1 MKSSGI
7 LVLAA
12 LCTVFFSVTFE
23 ESFAEDVSDLPQQLK
38 EANSFFYKGEYREAV
53 NQYDEI
59 LDKTPNNI
67 ETLIMKGTALSNLG
81 RDTADMN
88 YHKSSLLEFYKASQ
102 IQPNNVIV
110 LNGMG
115 VGFGNLGEYQE
126 SASYFEKALS
136 IEPANAISKN
146 YLDYAKKSLTK
157 YPYTPTEKPKYLE
170 ESEKQIITEIPKW
183 VKSNAEWWASGNIS
197 DDDFLRGIEFL
208 IKNEIIKVEFDE
220 QENKKSD
227 SIPKWVKSNAE
238 WWASGNISDDEF
250 TNAIQYLIK
259 NGMINV
265 KINQQNQISQED
277 IDRKNW
283 NFNFYLNK
291 IVNDVSKQKRYI
303 EYANPSFDV
312 KKKFLRDAEKWN
324 YEQAIKSPNL
334 PKPQYVLIDDVYH
347 LKFKIFVNDQPPH
360 LPIDHSITLQ
370 EGLDYWSKQVFT
382 ASDGKKLVMDFVHTN
397 TKSDANILVTWVA
410 RDLGEGVLGHAN
422 LGPGGIV
429 EVALLGKGCDG
440 SYQLF
445 GINTVETIMIHE
457 LGHVIGLKHSENKK
471 SIMYPSIKKTE
482 YAYCLL
488 N

>member
-1 MKSSGI
+1 MKLSGI
-7 LVLAA
+7 LIFAA

-170 ESEKQIITEIPKW
+170 EYEKQIITE
-183 VKSNAEWWASGNIS
+183 
-197 DDDFLRGIEFL
+197 
-208 IKNEIIKVEFDE
+208 
-220 QENKKSD
+220 
-227 SIPKWVKSNAE
+227 IPKWVKSNAE